1 MPDEAGERF
10 FGEFVVKTAI
20 KKALWACGYDIH
32 KRQPQALDDS
42 ILTDEGVSGPWVGR
56 ALQVSNRYYR
66 PPVLQHHHSQ
76 YGDDTRLKYITDF
89 LDVRDQRI
97 LEIGPLE
104 GYHSTIL
111 EKMGVREN
119 IAIESRA
126 INLRKCQRTKDK
138 YHLDHTHFLQAD
150 LERLYKEEEVA
161 SFKGPFDLVFCAG
174 VLYHLPDPGRG
185 LEWMRSQSSALFL
198 ATHYCAGRPRR
209 NDVEYHYCGKSYR
222 ARRMPEGGIDD
233 PLSGMSPSS
242 MWLYESDLLNLIR
255 DVGYSRTS
263 VLGRDLQNNHYHI
276 TLIAEA

>member
-10 FGEFVVKTAI
+10 FGEFAVKTLI

-42 ILTDEGVSGPWVGR
+42 ILTDEVVSGPWVGR

-150 LERLYKEEEVA
+150 LE
-161 SFKGPFDLVFCAG
+161 
-174 VLYHLPDPGRG
+174 
-185 LEWMRSQSSALFL
+185 
-198 ATHYCAGRPRR
+198 
-209 NDVEYHYCGKSYR
+209 YR